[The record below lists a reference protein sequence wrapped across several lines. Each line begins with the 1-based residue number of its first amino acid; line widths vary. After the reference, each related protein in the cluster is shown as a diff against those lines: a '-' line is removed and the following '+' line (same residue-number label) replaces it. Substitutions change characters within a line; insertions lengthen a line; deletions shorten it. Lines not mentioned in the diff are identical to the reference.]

1 MQTPFSRFL
10 LATTLV
16 LLCAVSP
23 DGSAQ
28 TQDKGMKGVYSF
40 TMKKIDGTMTPLAS
54 YKGKVLLIVN
64 TASFCGYTKQYATL
78 EALYRAYKDR
88 GFEILGFPANN
99 FGEQEPGTDEEIK
112 TFCSTKYDVSFDM
125 FSKISV
131 KGDDIHPLYT
141 YLTREA
147 GHNGDIT
154 WNFNKFLVD
163 RDGKVIARYGQKV
176 DPMSEEL
183 KGLVETLTEK

>member
-1 MQTPFSRFL
+1 MQIPFPRLMLAAILAFL
-10 LATTLV
+10 CVA
-16 LLCAVSP
+16 AP

-28 TQDKGMKGVYSF
+28 TKDKGMKGVYSH
-40 TMKKIDGTMTPLAS
+40 TMKKIDGTQVPLAA

-78 EALYRAYKDR
+78 ETLYRTYKDR

-131 KGDDIHPLYT
+131 KGEDIHPLYA

-183 KGLVETLTEK
+183 KGMVETLTAK